1 MSSEVAALGLANQW
15 GPILFGLVY
24 GIIIG
29 YKVNSEEIKS
39 KANYIIVLVVALLIA
54 SALGTYP
61 DYQWTLFGYII
72 RFSEAF
78 FSTVIGVFIAM
89 IIRRQ

>member
-15 GPILFGLVY
+15 GPILFGLIY

-29 YKVNSEEIKS
+29 YKVNSEEIN
-39 KANYIIVLVVALLIA
+39 KAKYPVILIVSILIA
-54 SALGTYP
+54 AALGTYP
-61 DYQWTLFGYII
+61 DYQWTLFGHII

-78 FSTVIGVFIAM
+78 FSTVLGIFISM

>member
-1 MSSEVAALGLANQW
+1 MSGEVVALGLANQW
-15 GPILFGLVY
+15 GPILFGLIY

-29 YKVNSEEIKS
+29 YKVNFEEIS
-39 KANYIIVLVVALLIA
+39 KANYVIILLVSVLIA
-54 SALGTYP
+54 MALGTYP
-61 DYQWTLFGYII
+61 DYQWTLFGHII

-89 IIRRQ
+89 VIRRQ

>member
-1 MSSEVAALGLANQW
+1 MSSEVVALGLANQW
-15 GPILFGLVY
+15 GPILFGLIY

-29 YKVNSEEIKS
+29 YKVNSEGIS
-39 KANYIIVLVVALLIA
+39 KANYVIILLVSVLIA
-54 SALGTYP
+54 MALGTYP
-61 DYQWTLFGYII
+61 DYQWTLFGHII

-89 IIRRQ
+89 VIRRQ

>member
-15 GPILFGLVY
+15 GPILFGLIY

-29 YKVNSEEIKS
+29 YKVRSEEIPKS
-39 KANYIIVLVVALLIA
+39 MYIIILIVSILIA
-54 SALGTYP
+54 AALGTYP
-61 DYQWTLFGYII
+61 DYQWTLFGRII

-78 FSTVIGVFIAM
+78 FATVLGVVISV